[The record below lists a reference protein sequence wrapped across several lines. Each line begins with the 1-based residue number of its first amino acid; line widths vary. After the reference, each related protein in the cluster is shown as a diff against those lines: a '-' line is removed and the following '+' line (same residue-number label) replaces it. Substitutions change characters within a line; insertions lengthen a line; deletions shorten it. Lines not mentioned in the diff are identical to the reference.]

1 MLVDAPKRLQV
12 KPYSVCL
19 RRIELF
25 VPGEVLTS
33 LFCQQ
38 QEQADNNVTCDA
50 EDEDVLEGA
59 DKLIDLHHNGH
70 AKGADDIAHGADQRE
85 DATEIAGAKDIH
97 NQNGQGSASDDVHY
111 VVHACCEDAKR
122 RVAAAHHEHDKGED
136 GDSEPAQ
143 NGLRAAEPIASARRY
158 NGQLRT
164 TAITNIPP

>member
-38 QEQADNNVTCDA
+38 QEQADNNVACDA
-50 EDEDVLEGA
+50 EDEDALEGA

-85 DATEIAGAKDIH
+85 DR
-97 NQNGQGSASDDVHY
+97 GSQRH
-111 VVHACCEDAKR
+111 
-122 RVAAAHHEHDKGED
+122 
-136 GDSEPAQ
+136 P
-143 NGLRAAEPIASARRY
+143 
-158 NGQLRT
+158 
-164 TAITNIPP
+164 